1 MPPVSCSITVTRTT
15 TAKCPPKCPKWPLL
29 SVECCLKGSYHQTDL
44 SATDSFGYV
53 LPWRGH
59 SPARGPAQRGAAFF
73 SSDVL
78 NAGLVRG
85 AGGRGGG
92 LLPQCARFSGP
103 RTGRGSSW
111 CGQGSRQGS
120 RHVTCVT
127 LGGPRYTFERSKNK
141 MVV

>member
-1 MPPVSCSITVTRTT
+1 MPPVSCSITAVTRTT
-15 TAKCPPKCPKWPLL
+15 TAKCPPKCPKCPLP

-59 SPARGPAQRGAAFF
+59 SSPARGPAQRGAAFF

-85 AGGRGGG
+85 VGGGGQGGGRGFT
-92 LLPQCARFSGP
+92 AAVHS
-103 RTGRGSSW
+103 
-111 CGQGSRQGS
+111 
-120 RHVTCVT
+120 V
-127 LGGPRYTFERSKNK
+127 
-141 MVV
+141 